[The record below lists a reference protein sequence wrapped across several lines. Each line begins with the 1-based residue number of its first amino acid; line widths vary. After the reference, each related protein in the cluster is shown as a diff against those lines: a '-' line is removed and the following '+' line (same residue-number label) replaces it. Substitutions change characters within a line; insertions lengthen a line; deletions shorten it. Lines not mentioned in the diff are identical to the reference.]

1 MMAPSELGFTD
12 KIEQAQRLLDE
23 ATSFGKMGRKTG
35 LRRIDDVLDDVF
47 TDICDRQ
54 DNPEKH
60 RGLKTGFKD
69 FDRLLSPK
77 QIVIGSLFVIGARPK
92 MGKQP
97 FSLKWQKM
105 SHNKVSLY
113 YCSAWK

>member
-1 MMAPSELGFTD
+1 SAQRFVIEKTVEIQKLMMVPSELSFTD

-23 ATSFGKMGRKTG
+23 ATSFGKMGKKTG

-77 QIVIGSLFVIGARPK
+77 QIVIGSLFVIGAR
-92 MGKQP
+92 
-97 FSLKWQKM
+97 
-105 SHNKVSLY
+105 
-113 YCSAWK
+113 

>member
-1 MMAPSELGFTD
+1 MNKHNACLMKLL
-12 KIEQAQRLLDE
+12 RLE
-23 ATSFGKMGRKTG
+23 KWGEKTG

-77 QIVIGSLFVIGARPK
+77 QIVIGSLF
-92 MGKQP
+92 
-97 FSLKWQKM
+97 S
-105 SHNKVSLY
+105 
-113 YCSAWK
+113 